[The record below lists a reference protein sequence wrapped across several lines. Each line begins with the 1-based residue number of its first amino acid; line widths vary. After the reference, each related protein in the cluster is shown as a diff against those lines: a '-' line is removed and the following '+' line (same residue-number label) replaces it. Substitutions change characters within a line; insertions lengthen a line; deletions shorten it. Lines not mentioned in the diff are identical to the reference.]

1 MSKADSL
8 TIRCGCC
15 RPGIRSFN
23 KMQVMPMDLHVVHEE
38 PGQWLQ
44 LPSRLQR
51 DAQTSCTNQCGM
63 SSRPGTPASA
73 GGSVQPGGEDRPGPP
88 RTGEDPRGQARTPE
102 DRPGQDRTPEDRPG
116 QPHTA
121 TVTSQMAKP
130 AREGCTVVLQAPC
143 LPVSSGCLNQCLLS
157 GLWKVLVPFN
167 SEFAQW
173 TPEGSGFV

>member
-1 MSKADSL
+1 MASAP
-8 TIRCGCC
+8 IPPPAR
-15 RPGIRSFN
+15 R
-23 KMQVMPMDLHVVHEE
+23 
-38 PGQWLQ
+38 
-44 LPSRLQR
+44 
-51 DAQTSCTNQCGM
+51 TNQLHKPV
-63 SSRPGTPASA
+63 RHE
-73 GGSVQPGGEDRPGPP
+73 QPP
-88 RTGEDPRGQARTPE
+88 RHSGLRRRVSAARWRGQARTPE

-130 AREGCTVVLQAPC
+130 AGEGCTVVLQAPC